1 MKLFS
6 KRRYV
11 NELFSKERLIESS
24 HAEAMEAAI
33 EEATE
38 DAAKNTKLE
47 IAENM
52 LKEKIEVNLVSKTT
66 NLSLDTILK
75 LKNKLE
81 G

>member
-1 MKLFS
+1 M
-6 KRRYV
+6 
-11 NELFSKERLIESS
+11 NN
-24 HAEAMEAAI
+24 
-33 EEATE
+33 
-38 DAAKNTKLE
+38 NTKLE

>member
-24 HAEAMEAAI
+24 HAEAMEEAV
-33 EEATE
+33 EEATV